1 MTSLRLSGG
10 VASRTCQVFVRA
22 LRVPPLASRHLT
34 TQPMQSQLTHRS
46 ILSYEGKNCGFRS
59 SSIAACAQRG
69 NASSAPVP
77 QKPEKTKDQYCR
89 MCGTQMELAIPKGEA
104 AWRHMC
110 SNCGYIDYLNPKM
123 VVGCIVEHE
132 GKILLC
138 KRGIEPCKGKWTLP
152 AGYME
157 LKESSADNSHATG
170 NFRNL
175 LNETA
180 RLAAPYSFSPGE
192 ETVQTELFQP
202 KDIPFDQASS
212 AKTSQNKFRSVVSY
226 FACTTI
232 AFSSISLALQYYVE
246 DMQLGQY
253 RIHHGVVSK
262 QPGSGPNEAGRFQ
275 LQDHFAVKTEVPVLD
290 SKL

>member
-1 MTSLRLSGG
+1 MTSLRWSSG
-10 VASRTCQVFVRA
+10 VASRACQVFVRA
-22 LRVPPLASRHLT
+22 RCVPPLARRHLT
-34 TQPMQSQLTHRS
+34 TPPMQNKHNHRS
-46 ILSYEGKNCGFRS
+46 ASTYEGNNGGFRS
-59 SSIAACAQRG
+59 SSIAACAQHG
-69 NASSAPVP
+69 NASSAPLP
-77 QKPEKTKDQYCR
+77 QKPDKTKDQYCR

-157 LKESSADNSHATG
+157 LKESSAEGAARETWEEANCQVEILAPYSHFDIPIIGQAYIL
-170 NFRNL
+170 FR
-175 LNETA
+175 A

-192 ETVQTELFQP
+192 ETLQTELFQP
-202 KDIPFDQASS
+202 KDIPFDQ
-212 AKTSQNKFRSVVSY
+212 
-226 FACTTI
+226 I

-246 DMQLGQY
+246 DMQSGQY
-253 RIHHGVVSK
+253 RLHHGVVSK

-275 LQDHFAVKTEVPVLD
+275 LQDHFAVRTEVPVLD